1 MHLVAVVSS
10 DHELAH
16 ALRGYRDDA
25 HRFLLHPVPATP
37 AKTWFPGLKALDF
50 AGALVLGAELQRE
63 ALALADRASLEASEV
78 GAADA
83 LTVTQA
89 GVVADFHLGRALIQA
104 LRSRLWDPRGANAVV
119 VGEGLEAH
127 AAARALASDGV
138 RHLTLLA
145 GSRPDAERMVPR
157 LAASTDVVATV
168 PDDPIAARLLEGA
181 DLVVRTERSL
191 RLPALLVGPHL
202 TVVDLADGAMST
214 LRRDA
219 MAAGALTL
227 DRFDVEAHRLHVALA
242 QVLGAG
248 VTVEPLLQ
256 ALLRDR

>member
-10 DHELAH
+10 DLELAH
-16 ALRGYRDDA
+16 ALRGFRDDA
-25 HRFLLHPVPATP
+25 HRFLLHPVPASP
-37 AKTWFPGLKALDF
+37 AKSWFPGLKALDF
-50 AGALVLGAELQRE
+50 AGALVLGADLQRD
-63 ALALADRASLEASEV
+63 ALLLADRASLEASEV

-89 GVVADFHLGRALIQA
+89 GVVADYHLGRALIQA
-104 LRSRLWDPRGANAVV
+104 LRSRLWDPRDAHAVV
-119 VGEGLEAH
+119 VGAGLEAH

-168 PDDPIAARLLEGA
+168 PDDPVASRLLESA
-181 DLVVRTERSL
+181 DLVVRTERGL
-191 RLPALLVGPHL
+191 RLPTMLVGPHL
-202 TVVDLADGAMST
+202 TVVDLDGSMST
-214 LRRDA
+214 LRREA